1 MKYVAAA
8 AAAVVFGLF
17 CSLYVN
23 DRMEQR
29 DHEQAL
35 NSFYKVVIEQNFRGA
50 PSKDAINQLS
60 PLIST
65 KLRNGLLFAMAAE
78 EAHIKKTKGSQA
90 PLFEGPMFVGV
101 WEGADR
107 VKGVTRENT
116 PGKASYLVTLAI
128 KPPYDIALNSDWKDR
143 AILVQENG
151 KWVVDDL
158 VFIIEDSRTNSRVLS
173 QLLQAANR

>member
-8 AAAVVFGLF
+8 LVTVVFGLF
-17 CSLYVN
+17 GSLYVN
-23 DRMEQR
+23 DRLEQR
-29 DHEQAL
+29 DRGDAL
-35 NSFYKVVIEQNFRGA
+35 NSFYKAVIQEDIRGV
-50 PSKDAINQLS
+50 PSLETIDRLS

-65 KLRNGLLFAMAAE
+65 KLRNGLLLALAAE
-78 EAHIKKTKGSQA
+78 EARIKKIKGSQA

-101 WEGADR
+101 WEGAGR
-107 VKGVTRENT
+107 VKGVTRENM
-116 PGKASYLVTLAI
+116 PGKVSYLVTLGI

-158 VFIIEDSRTNSRVLS
+158 VFIIEDSRKNSRVLS
-173 QLLQAANR
+173 QLLQDATR

>member
-1 MKYVAAA
+1 
-8 AAAVVFGLF
+8 
-17 CSLYVN
+17 
-23 DRMEQR
+23 
-29 DHEQAL
+29 
-35 NSFYKVVIEQNFRGA
+35 
-50 PSKDAINQLS
+50 
-60 PLIST
+60 
-65 KLRNGLLFAMAAE
+65 
-78 EAHIKKTKGSQA
+78 
-90 PLFEGPMFVGV
+90 MFVGV
-101 WEGADR
+101 WEGAGR